1 MLRSSVG
8 SHHHHRMAEIGLT
21 TSCVGERSIVHHLQQ
36 KVENVGVRFL
46 DFVQEQHTVW
56 RSAHRICQQSTIFIT
71 HISCRSTD
79 ETRHRMFL
87 CIFAH
92 VEAQQFYT
100 HFFCQHLCHFRL
112 SHTSGSHKQERCH
125 GFTFVRESSTRQK
138 HSLCHHCYR
147 LILTENLT
155 LHSWFERLQICHFA
169 CFHIAQALHFADA
182 SQHLVDE
189 CLAHHLILGRVHL
202 TISSSLV
209 DEVNRFVGKSTIVDE
224 SSGTMHCMAHRV
236 GRKRDVVERFVA
248 RLQTFEDAHRL
259 FYRGFGHFDGL
270 KTAHQSPMSC
280 NVAVELFVR
289 GSSHKSDAPFF
300 QERFEHI
307 CRVHCPI
314 ACASSTND
322 VMNLVNIH
330 NRVGN
335 GEQAFHDQLPAFLK
349 ITAILRTCQERTHIE
364 GEYLSIFQAFGHITP
379 FDSFCQSID
388 ERSLTHSRVAHVE
401 RIVLIATA
409 EHTNRAFQFVLA
421 TDEGIASFQMII
433 HTRHP
438 LSPILR
444 FFLGTLSRCSTLL
457 TSISSQLT
465 EVFPQL
471 LSETKHLFSRLHKL
485 LITVHRFTII
495 GIVSTKGIEI
505 S

>member
-1 MLRSSVG
+1 
-8 SHHHHRMAEIGLT
+8 MAEICLT
-21 TSCVGERSIVHHLQQ
+21 TASVGERSIVHHLQEEI
-36 KVENVGVRFL
+36 ENIWVRLL

-56 RSAHRICQQSTIFIT
+56 RSAHRICQQSTIFIS
-71 HISCRSTD
+71 HISRRGTD
-79 ETRHRMFL
+79 ESCHRVFL

-92 VEAQQFYT
+92 VEAQQFHT
-100 HFFCQHLCHFRL
+100 HFFCQHLRHFRL
-112 SHTSGSHKQERCH
+112 THTSGSHKQERSH

-138 HSLCHHCYR
+138 HSLCHRCYR
-147 LILTENLT
+147 LILTEDLSF
-155 LHSWFERLQICHFA
+155 HRRFERLQICHFA

-189 CLAHHLILGRVHL
+189 CLAHHLILGGMHL

-209 DEVNRFVGKSTIVDE
+209 DEVNRFVRQASIIDE
-224 SSGTMHCMAHRV
+224 SSGTMHRMAHRI

-270 KTAHQSPMSC
+270 KTSHQSPMSR
-280 NVAVELFVR
+280 NVAVEFFVS
-289 GSSHKSDAPFF
+289 GGSHKSDAAFF

-307 CRVHCPI
+307 GSIHCPI
-314 ACASSTND
+314 ACASSAND
-322 VMNLVNIH
+322 VVNLVDIH

-349 ITAILRTCQERTHIE
+349 IATILRTCQERTHIE
-364 GEYLSIFQAFGHITP
+364 GEYLSIFQAFGHVTH

-401 RIVLIATA
+401 GIVLVATA

-471 LSETKHLFSRLHKL
+471 FSETKHLFSRLHKL